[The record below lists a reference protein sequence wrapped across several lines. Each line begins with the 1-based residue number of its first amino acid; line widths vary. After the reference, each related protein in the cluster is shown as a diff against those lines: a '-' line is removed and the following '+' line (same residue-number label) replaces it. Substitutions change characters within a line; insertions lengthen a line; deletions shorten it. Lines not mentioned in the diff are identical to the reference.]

1 MDAFIIRPFGV
12 KSEIDFDKVET
23 ELIIPSL
30 NKAGIAGFTTGDIL
44 ESGNIRQD
52 MFQSLLTADVVIADI
67 SIHNANVYYEL
78 GIRHALRDK
87 VTILIRTKKDE
98 VPFDLKTDRYITYD
112 YPQVDKKVDSLAK
125 SIKDSLLSSHHDSP
139 VFLMLPKLKSQ
150 NSEIFLSIPQEFAE
164 EVEIA
169 FETKDLGKLALLAQE
184 SSNFPWRL
192 PALRLIGNFEFELRA
207 LYNAERTWSLVRDIK
222 RNDREAN
229 ERLAT
234 IYQKLAI
241 EVALDETYSSE
252 LFTKSNLA
260 IDRLLNNKSNFSP
273 KELAE
278 LYALRASNAKI
289 QWENSWKNNEDYD
302 SKALTSKFLMTAY
315 SFYNS
320 AFGEDLNHF
329 YSGVNALSILT
340 IIIAL
345 ANKYPTEWNLLHS
358 DNEEAE
364 YKLQKLIKE
373 VERISKVVEFSIQ
386 ANENQLSKRE
396 SVDKW
401 LEFTKA
407 DVACLIEKEPN
418 KVRILYE
425 RACEQ
430 SSTFHRRSAMKQ
442 LHILQKLKVCEANVN
457 LALSAFEK
465 FDADKDEKIQY
476 FILFT
481 GHMIDDK
488 NRKDKRFPAEIESEV
503 RKSIKEKLEKQL
515 KSLEKY
521 NITGLAGGACGGDII
536 FHEVCAELNI
546 KTKLLLALPKDKF
559 INESVSFAGENW
571 IERFNNLYESVPSL
585 ILSDEKDLPQWLL
598 KNDPDYSIWERNN
611 NWMLLSAL
619 SKGGQNLGL
628 IALWEEKDEA
638 KSGGTA
644 HMIKVGKNKNA
655 NISIINPLKFI

>member
-329 YSGVNALSILT
+329 YFVANSSSLSSLHAQTKIPLSDKTFGFGPFVSFNRIAYTGFPFANDIFTSSRTHLLKYVVSPTNT
-340 IIIAL
+340 IVREVPVIDFDIA
-345 ANKYPTEWNLLHS
+345 W
-358 DNEEAE
+358 
-364 YKLQKLIKE
+364 
-373 VERISKVVEFSIQ
+373 RIVASFS
-386 ANENQLSKRE
+386 
-396 SVDKW
+396 V
-401 LEFTKA
+401 
-407 DVACLIEKEPN
+407 C
-418 KVRILYE
+418 
-425 RACEQ
+425 
-430 SSTFHRRSAMKQ
+430 HRF
-442 LHILQKLKVCEANVN
+442 N
-457 LALSAFEK
+457 
-465 FDADKDEKIQY
+465 
-476 FILFT
+476 
-481 GHMIDDK
+481 
-488 NRKDKRFPAEIESEV
+488 
-503 RKSIKEKLEKQL
+503 
-515 KSLEKY
+515 KSLTRK
-521 NITGLAGGACGGDII
+521 
-536 FHEVCAELNI
+536 F
-546 KTKLLLALPKDKF
+546 KL
-559 INESVSFAGENW
+559 
-571 IERFNNLYESVPSL
+571 
-585 ILSDEKDLPQWLL
+585 
-598 KNDPDYSIWERNN
+598 
-611 NWMLLSAL
+611 
-619 SKGGQNLGL
+619 
-628 IALWEEKDEA
+628 
-638 KSGGTA
+638 
-644 HMIKVGKNKNA
+644 
-655 NISIINPLKFI
+655 